1 MVNSHYCS
9 VFFVYYQF
17 KVIFRN
23 GVIRM
28 AQNKE
33 KVLTIIT
40 NNPLVKSESILTE
53 HTTLFFSDLNK
64 VLTKARDLIH
74 QGYKLITHPLAG
86 SVKPWANPYRTI
98 VLEEGDQLDMR
109 SLEIMEG
116 SLQKYKQFENDLE
129 KDFSE
134 KSNETVRQD
143 YQLIDY
149 DLIKELI

>member
-1 MVNSHYCS
+1 
-9 VFFVYYQF
+9 
-17 KVIFRN
+17 
-23 GVIRM
+23 M

-53 HTTLFFSDLNK
+53 HTTLFFSDLDK

-74 QGYKLITHPLAG
+74 QGYTLITHPLAG
-86 SVKPWANPYRTI
+86 SVKPWANPFRTI
-98 VLEEGDQLDMR
+98 VLEEGDQLNMR

-116 SLQKYKQFENDLE
+116 SLQKYNQFKNDLE
-129 KDFSE
+129 ENFSE
-134 KSNETVRQD
+134 NLNETVRKD

>member
-1 MVNSHYCS
+1 
-9 VFFVYYQF
+9 
-17 KVIFRN
+17 
-23 GVIRM
+23 M

-53 HTTLFFSDLNK
+53 HTTLFFSDLDK

-74 QGYKLITHPLAG
+74 QGYTLITHPLAG
-86 SVKPWANPYRTI
+86 SVKPWANPYRT
-98 VLEEGDQLDMR
+98 VLLEENEQLNMR
-109 SLEIMEG
+109 SLEIMEN
-116 SLQKYKQFENDLE
+116 SLQKYDQFKNDLE
-129 KDFSE
+129 ENSSE
-134 KSNETVRQD
+134 KLNESIRED